1 MRNKS
6 RIKKGAKFGRPKVKE
21 SNMPRG
27 TGTPSERS
35 NLVTNNPFKPYDAE
49 IEMTLPDFEV
59 KGKGVRY
66 KDVRRG
72 RATSREEQRAR
83 YRRSQNNK

>member
-6 RIKKGAKFGRPKVKE
+6 RLEKGPKFGRPKVKE
-21 SNMPRG
+21 SNMARG

-35 NLVTNNPFKPYDAE
+35 TLVTKNPFKSVDAE
-49 IEMTLPDFEV
+49 MEMTLPDFEV
-59 KGKGVRY
+59 KGRSARY

-72 RATSREEQRAR
+72 RATAMEEGRAR
-83 YRRSQNNK
+83 YRRSLK